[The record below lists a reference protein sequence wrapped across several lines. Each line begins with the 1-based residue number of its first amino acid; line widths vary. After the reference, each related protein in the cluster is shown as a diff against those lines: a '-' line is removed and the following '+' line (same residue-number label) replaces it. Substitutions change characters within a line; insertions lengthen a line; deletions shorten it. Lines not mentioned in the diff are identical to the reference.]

1 MGEASPFPAV
11 GAVRE
16 SVGVS
21 DQRDH
26 SDGPASNGP
35 AGEGTAGDGT
45 ANHSDRRL
53 DTIRAL
59 LAKAEATEFPD
70 EAEAFFAKASEL
82 ISRWAIDEAMLWA
95 GADASGRE
103 QPDELQLVVHTPY
116 LPQKAVLIGAVAQA
130 NSCRAVRLVGGAGAR
145 SEIISIVGFPTD
157 LRWVETL
164 VTSLLV
170 QLTSAMLAKCPTGT
184 SSSAT
189 ASWRRSFI
197 IGYAEEVGTRLEMDR
212 ATAAARTQ
220 RPADTPA
227 GAAATASD
235 APAVALVLASR
246 SADVDDDFRRRHPHV
261 RSSWASSGRS
271 SAGRQAGRAAGR
283 EASLTRHG
291 LRGRRSLGPG

>member
-1 MGEASPFPAV
+1 MT
-11 GAVRE
+11 
-16 SVGVS
+16 
-21 DQRDH
+21 DD
-26 SDGPASNGP
+26 
-35 AGEGTAGDGT
+35 
-45 ANHSDRRL
+45 DRRL

-95 GADASGRE
+95 DADASGRE

-130 NSCRAVRLVGGAGAR
+130 NNCRAVRLVGGSGAR
-145 SEIISIVGFPTD
+145 TEIVSIVGFPTD

-170 QLTSAMLAKCPTGT
+170 QLTAAMLAKCPAGG
-184 SSSAT
+184 SASQT

-197 IGYAEEVGTRLEMDR
+197 IGYAEEVGSRLEMDR
-212 ATAAARTQ
+212 ATAAARTE
-220 RPADTPA
+220 RPEPSAASGTSTP
-227 GAAATASD
+227 S
-235 APAVALVLASR
+235 VELVLASR
-246 SADVDDDFRRRHPHV
+246 TTEVADDFRRRHPHV

-271 SAGRQAGRAAGR
+271 SAGRNAGRQAGR
-283 EASLTRHG
+283 EASLSRHG
-291 LRGRRSLGPG
+291 IRGRRSLGRG